1 MMANDSMG
9 TWVPKTELGISVMN
23 GSVASLDEIFAAGKI
38 IKEPQIVDKLVPVL
52 DNELIFVGGSA
63 GKGGGKRMTSTK
75 RTTRMHMSGRRYT
88 ISSVACIGNKNG
100 YIGIGKAS
108 AKENRIAIAKAVENA
123 KLNMIP
129 VKRGCGSWECAC
141 TDAHSIP
148 MMAEGKVGSV
158 KFVLLPAPK
167 GIGLCINNEAKK
179 MMRLAG
185 IKDVRGKS
193 YGNTSRPGNYAYAV
207 FDALKKMNLHKVK

>member
-1 MMANDSMG
+1 MADDNMQN
-9 TWVPKTELGISVMN
+9 WVPRTELGRSVLN
-23 GSVASLDEIFAAGKI
+23 GSVASLDDIFSSGRI
-38 IKEPQIVDKLVPVL
+38 IKEPQIVDKLVPML
-52 DNELIFVGGSA
+52 ENDLIYVGGSS

-108 AKENRIAIAKAVENA
+108 AKENRIAIGKAVENA

-129 VKRGCGSWECAC
+129 VKRGCGSWECSC
-141 TDAHSIP
+141 TEPHSIP
-148 MMAEGKVGSV
+148 MTAEGKAGSV
-158 KFVLLPAPK
+158 RVVLMPAPK

-185 IKDVRGKS
+185 IKDIWSKS
-193 YGNTSRPGNYAYAV
+193 YGHTSSHVNYSYAV

>member
-1 MMANDSMG
+1 MANDNMQN
-9 TWVPKTELGISVMN
+9 WVPRTELGRSVLN
-23 GSVASLDEIFAAGKI
+23 GSVASLDDIFSSGRI
-38 IKEPQIVDKLVPVL
+38 IKEPQIVDKLVPML
-52 DNELIFVGGSA
+52 ENYLIYVGGSS

-108 AKENRIAIAKAVENA
+108 AKENRIAIGKAVENA

-129 VKRGCGSWECAC
+129 VKRGCGSWECSC
-141 TDAHSIP
+141 TEPHSIP
-148 MMAEGKVGSV
+148 MTAEGKAGSV
-158 KFVLLPAPK
+158 RVVLMPAPK

-185 IKDVRGKS
+185 IKDIWSKS
-193 YGNTSRPGNYAYAV
+193 YGHTSSHVNYSYAV